1 MSSGSKRRS
10 GARRVLGSVSLI
22 DLVCVVN
29 ATGIAIEEQN
39 EVQIWHF
46 DDNRKLARFC
56 HQLDSYHHSPAH
68 EGMTCGRPPARR
80 SCRFRP
86 RAFLTSDE
94 RGPAPPK
101 RRGEALDLCDGRI
114 VGEPAGRIGE
124 RAWRR
129 DAELDD
135 DMRARASELVIRF
148 RHGAAA
154 ELVRG
159 DVDRGPVG
167 SARSQ
172 AAAHGQHPT
181 SDLPRR

>member
-1 MSSGSKRRS
+1 
-10 GARRVLGSVSLI
+10 VSLI

-56 HQLDSYHHSPAH
+56 HQLDSYQHSPAH

-94 RGPAPPK
+94 RGPAPPSVA
-101 RRGEALDLCDGRI
+101 ES
-114 VGEPAGRIGE
+114 RIGV

-135 DMRARASELVIRF
+135 DIGARASELVIRF
-148 RHGAAA
+148 RHAAAA

-167 SARSQ
+167 SALSQ
-172 AAAHGQHPT
+172 AAAHGQHWT